1 MRGERTGASPGTNM
15 QFALLSALGIFF
27 VADGHLNNS
36 YLDIG
41 GLIPYYSF
49 HMQLFVFIS
58 GYFCREEQE
67 RFASYGIRKFKR
79 LMLPYFAWNLVY
91 GILAAFLRG
100 YGFSFGD
107 PVSLE
112 TLFAEPFR
120 TGYQFI
126 LNHPAWFVPAL
137 FLVELA
143 DRAVTVLARP
153 GMAKLAAREAAGDR
167 TAARVKFLFYLLLGL
182 GGIWISRHVGT
193 DGFWLTLVRLLFL
206 LPFYEAGIGQTEKPG
221 IFRNHPAGRHGAG
234 PAGASGDLR
243 REPLPGF
250 SGISVPVSLRLFGDR
265 VLASGEPDS
274 DPGRKGQFVHP
285 LYGAQYL
292 SDHDASHDGAFR
304 HPHSFCAL
312 CQICGDFYRI

>member
-100 YGFSFGD
+100 YGFSIGD

-137 FLVELA
+137 FLVETA
-143 DRAVTVLARP
+143 DRGLSALLPPGLRAGSLGRLILYLA
-153 GMAKLAAREAAGDR
+153 
-167 TAARVKFLFYLLLGL
+167 LGL
-182 GGIWISRHVGT
+182 GGIWISRNVGT
-193 DGFWLTLVRLLFL
+193 EGFLLTLVRH
-206 LPFYEAGIGQTEKPG
+206 GGQ
-221 IFRNHPAGRHGAG
+221 RAAGRQRRHNGRRRGLGSRSGRSAQNGLFQAG
-234 PAGASGDLR
+234 LSADDH
-243 REPLPGF
+243 PG
-250 SGISVPVSLRLFGDR
+250 GH
-265 VLASGEPDS
+265 
-274 DPGRKGQFVHP
+274 Q
-285 LYGAQYL
+285 
-292 SDHDASHDGAFR
+292 
-304 HPHSFCAL
+304 
-312 CQICGDFYRI
+312 

>member
-167 TAARVKFLFYLLLGL
+167 TAARAKFLFYLLLGL

-206 LPFYEAGIGQTEKPG
+206 LPFYGAGI
-221 IFRNHPAGRHGAG
+221 
-234 PAGASGDLR
+234 LYR
-243 REPLPGF
+243 RELEAKDKLKSPVYF
-250 SGISVPVSLRLFGDR
+250 GIIL
-265 VLASGEPDS
+265 LAAMAGKY
-274 DPGRKGQFVHP
+274 DP
-285 LYGAQYL
+285 
-292 SDHDASHDGAFR
+292 
-304 HPHSFCAL
+304 
-312 CQICGDFYRI
+312 

>member
-143 DRAVTVLARP
+143 DRAVTVLAESGSP
-153 GMAKLAAREAAGDR
+153 GMWGR
-167 TAARVKFLFYLLLGL
+167 T
-182 GGIWISRHVGT
+182 
-193 DGFWLTLVRLLFL
+193 D
-206 LPFYEAGIGQTEKPG
+206 
-221 IFRNHPAGRHGAG
+221 
-234 PAGASGDLR
+234 
-243 REPLPGF
+243 
-250 SGISVPVSLRLFGDR
+250 FG
-265 VLASGEPDS
+265 SPWC
-274 DPGRKGQFVHP
+274 
-285 LYGAQYL
+285 
-292 SDHDASHDGAFR
+292 AF
-304 HPHSFCAL
+304 SFCSHFTEQAF
-312 CQICGDFYRI
+312 CTGESWRQRTN

>member
-112 TLFAEPFR
+112 I
-120 TGYQFI
+120 G
-126 LNHPAWFVPAL
+126 
-137 FLVELA
+137 
-143 DRAVTVLARP
+143 RA
-153 GMAKLAAREAAGDR
+153 
-167 TAARVKFLFYLLLGL
+167 
-182 GGIWISRHVGT
+182 HV
-193 DGFWLTLVRLLFL
+193 
-206 LPFYEAGIGQTEKPG
+206 
-221 IFRNHPAGRHGAG
+221 
-234 PAGASGDLR
+234 
-243 REPLPGF
+243 
-250 SGISVPVSLRLFGDR
+250 
-265 VLASGEPDS
+265 
-274 DPGRKGQFVHP
+274 
-285 LYGAQYL
+285 
-292 SDHDASHDGAFR
+292 
-304 HPHSFCAL
+304 
-312 CQICGDFYRI
+312 